1 MQRQEILSRPSPPTV
16 TVIMFEFVLW
26 RNVGGLEVMHEQVTH
41 LFELAQRPKVIIQVI
56 PAEIGAHAGLAGPV
70 SLADHDDGP
79 AAIYADAFAL
89 GEVTKDADTV
99 VRARELI
106 ELVRCEAL
114 PRAASLEL
122 IREAAEERWKLT

>member
-1 MQRQEILSRPSPPTV
+1 MLTRMV
-16 TVIMFEFVLW
+16 
-26 RNVGGLEVMHEQVTH
+26 RNWPLLALCTMALEATSDAITMASSAT
-41 LFELAQRPKVIIQVI
+41 
-56 PAEIGAHAGLAGPV
+56 AHAGLAGPV

-89 GEVTKDADTV
+89 GQVTKDADTV
-99 VRARELI
+99 ARARELI

-122 IREAAEERWKLT
+122 IRETTEERWKLT